1 MKLAKKILACVI
13 ALALTA
19 CLGVVAFAADVPS
32 VILDGKYDDSTRTL
46 SVTMSLDKAK
56 DHTTAT
62 LFVGFNEDEVEYVDV
77 AKGTIEG
84 ALPEAGLATDG
95 KTLSGAAMATDVF
108 TQDTIT
114 IATYTLKVKDGVKKV
129 TLTVS
134 EDSVVDD
141 EIKVANAGAT
151 FTFDTVAAPTTEP
164 ASTEAPTK
172 AATTAASTAAT
183 TEKKTDKPA
192 TIKKTGDAGIAVI
205 AGVSA
210 LAAVAFVVTK
220 KK

>member
-19 CLGVVAFAADVPS
+19 CLGVVAFAADKPS
-32 VILDGKYDDSTRTL
+32 VILDGKFDASTRTL

-56 DHTTAT
+56 GHTTAT
-62 LFVGFNEDEVEYVDV
+62 LFVGFNEKEVEYVKAV
-77 AKGTIEG
+77 KGTIEG
-84 ALPEAGLATDG
+84 ALPEAGIATDG
-95 KTLSGAAMATDVF
+95 KTLSGAAMASEAF
-108 TQDTIT
+108 TQDVIT
-114 IATYTLKVKDGVKKV
+114 IATYELKVKEGVDKV
-129 TLTVS
+129 TLTIGK
-134 EDSVVDD
+134 DSVVDD
-141 EIKVANAGAT
+141 EITVANAGESLVVPTPEKAT
-151 FTFDTVAAPTTEP
+151 TEVTSTTVAPKTTEKP
-164 ASTEAPTK
+164 
-172 AATTAASTAAT
+172 
-183 TEKKTDKPA
+183 TEKKTDKPQ

>member
-19 CLGVVAFAADVPS
+19 CLGVVAFAADAPS
-32 VILDGKYDDSTRTL
+32 VILDGKFDASTRTL

-56 DHTTAT
+56 GHTTAT
-62 LFVGFNEDEVEYVDV
+62 LFVGFNENEVEYVKAV
-77 AKGTIEG
+77 KGTIEG
-84 ALPEAGLATDG
+84 ALPEAGIATDG
-95 KTLSGAAMATDVF
+95 KTLSGAAMASEAF
-108 TQDTIT
+108 TQDVIT
-114 IATYTLKVKDGVKKV
+114 IATYELKVKEGVDKV
-129 TLTVS
+129 TLTIGK
-134 EDSVVDD
+134 DSVVDD
-141 EIKVANAGAT
+141 EITVANAGESAI
-151 FTFDTVAAPTTEP
+151 FNTVEVTTEP
-164 ASTEAPTK
+164 TSASKPDDTKGTTK
-172 AATTAASTAAT
+172 APETTT
-183 TEKKTDKPA
+183 KKPD

>member
-19 CLGVVAFAADVPS
+19 CLGVVAFAADAPS
-32 VILDGKYDDSTRTL
+32 VILDGKFDASTRTL

-56 DHTTAT
+56 GHTTAT
-62 LFVGFNEDEVEYVDV
+62 LFVGFNEKEVEYVKAV
-77 AKGTIEG
+77 KGTIEG
-84 ALPEAGLATDG
+84 ALPEAGIATDG
-95 KTLSGAAMATDVF
+95 KTLSGAAMASEAF
-108 TQDTIT
+108 TQDVIT
-114 IATYTLKVKDGVKKV
+114 IATYELKVKEGVDKV
-129 TLTVS
+129 TLTIGK
-134 EDSVVDD
+134 DSVVDD
-141 EIKVANAGAT
+141 EITVANAGESVV
-151 FTFDTVAAPTTEP
+151 FNTVEVTTEVPSTEENNNKPTTTVAPTTGE
-164 ASTEAPTK
+164 TK
-172 AATTAASTAAT
+172 
-183 TEKKTDKPA
+183 TEKPK